1 MDIIERSLAESRKA
15 LSEYESKQ
23 ILAQYG
29 IPVTMEI
36 LVCDEK
42 DLIQASRE
50 VGFPLVLKACSPE
63 ISHKTEKNLVRTDLR
78 TEEEAIAAFRT
89 ISTELEGPNAG
100 ILVQEMVQGKRELMV
115 GMTRDPQ
122 FGPCVMFG
130 LGGIFTEALKDVCF
144 RMAPLT
150 LHDALDMMTDIKG
163 HKILG
168 PLRGMPA
175 VNKDEMAQILI
186 SVGRIGLENER
197 IKEIDVNPLIIREG
211 HPVAVDALVIL
222 E

>member
-36 LVCDEK
+36 LVRDEK